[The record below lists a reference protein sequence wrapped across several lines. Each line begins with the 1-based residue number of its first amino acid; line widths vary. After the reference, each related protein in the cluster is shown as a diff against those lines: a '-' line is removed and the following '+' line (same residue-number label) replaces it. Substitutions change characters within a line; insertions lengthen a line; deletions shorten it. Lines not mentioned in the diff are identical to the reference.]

1 MASTI
6 ASTSSNIART
16 RVPPLSAVRRQLDRR
31 AFLAAS
37 ARIAALTALAPLAA
51 CTQPSADK
59 LERDPFT
66 LGVASGDPLPD
77 AVVLW
82 TRLAMDPLKG
92 GGMKSAPI
100 EVQWTVARDE
110 AFKDV
115 AQSGTAS
122 AIPDLAHSVHVD
134 ATGLEADRAYWYR
147 FRAGGF
153 DSPVGRTRTAP
164 AAGSSPAQLRFAFA
178 SCQNYT
184 QGYYTAHAALA
195 KEDLHALVFLGDYI
209 YEGDARGDRVR
220 DYARRGWAF
229 TLADYR
235 DRYAQYKT
243 DKDLQASHAAFPWIV
258 TWDDHEVENNYA
270 GGIDVSDPRNK
281 QAVFERTNAYQAF
294 YEHQPIRGPRPTGP
308 ALKLYRSLS
317 FGDLATFHVL
327 DTRQYRSPEVPLCAE
342 KDELPSGYCP
352 ASLDPKRTMLGA
364 EQRAWVVNGLGAS
377 RTAWNLV
384 AQSVRF
390 AQQDSSPDPVTH
402 RFDGVDNWM
411 GYVADRDALME
422 QFAKTRNP
430 VVLSGDS
437 HVDFVYDIKKD
448 FSDPA
453 SATIASELLGTSI
466 SSDGDP
472 FIPATQFD
480 GSAKNPQLR
489 FYDNHR
495 GYVRC
500 TLDRARLTADFRAV
514 STVTA
519 PTATVSTIATFVV
532 DDGKPGVRRA

>member
-1 MASTI
+1 M
-6 ASTSSNIART
+6 TSGPVRQNGP
-16 RVPPLSAVRRQLDRR
+16 VPPVGTAVPRSLRRR
-31 AFLAAS
+31 AFLVAS

-51 CTQPSADK
+51 CTPASAVK
-59 LERDPFT
+59 LDRDPFT

-82 TRLAMDPLKG
+82 TRLALDPLRG
-92 GGMKSAPI
+92 GGMGTAPV
-100 EVQWTVARDE
+100 EVGWTVARDE
-110 AFKDV
+110 ALRDV
-115 AQSGTAS
+115 ARTGTAT
-122 AIPDLAHSVHVD
+122 AVAELAHSVHVD
-134 ATGLEADRAYWYR
+134 VTGLEPDRGYWYR

-164 AAGSSPAQLRFAFA
+164 ARGTSPRQLRFAIA

-184 QGYYTAHAALA
+184 QGFYTAHAALA
-195 KEDLHALVFLGDYI
+195 REDLHAVLFLGDYI

-220 DYARRGWAF
+220 DYAKRGWAF

-243 DKDLQASHAAFPWIV
+243 DTDLQASHAAVPWIV

-270 GGIDVSDPRNK
+270 GGIDASDPKNK
-281 QAVFERTNAYQAF
+281 QAIVERTNAYQAF
-294 YEHQPIRGPRPTGP
+294 YEHLPIRGPTPTG
-308 ALKLYRSLS
+308 ASLRLYRSLS

-327 DTRQYRSPEVPLCAE
+327 DTRQYRSPEVALCA
-342 KDELPSGYCP
+342 DRDQTPSGYCP

-364 EQRAWVVNGLGAS
+364 EQRAWLLDGLDTS
-377 RTAWNLV
+377 RAAWNLV

-390 AQQDSSPDPVTH
+390 GQQDSSPDPATR

-411 GYVADRDALME
+411 GYVADRQTILERLART
-422 QFAKTRNP
+422 KNP

-437 HVDFVYDIKKD
+437 HVDFVYDLKRD
-448 FSDPA
+448 FTDRA
-453 SATIASELLGTSI
+453 SATVATELLGTSI
-466 SSDGDP
+466 SSEGDP
-472 FIPATQFD
+472 SPASTQFD
-480 GSAKNPQLR
+480 PSAKNPQLR
-489 FYDNHR
+489 FFDNHR

-500 TLDRARLTADFRAV
+500 TLEPSRLTADFRAV
-514 STVTA
+514 STVAA

-532 DDGKPGVRRA
+532 DDGKPGAHRA

>member
-1 MASTI
+1 M
-6 ASTSSNIART
+6 
-16 RVPPLSAVRRQLDRR
+16 DRR

-37 ARIAALTALAPLAA
+37 ARIAALSALAPLAA
-51 CTQPSADK
+51 CAPTQGPLK
-59 LERDPFT
+59 LARDPFT
-66 LGVASGDPLPD
+66 LGVASGDPLAD

-82 TRLAMDPLKG
+82 TRLAADPLKG
-92 GGMKSAPI
+92 GGMGTAPI
-100 EVQWTVARDE
+100 DVAWTVAHDE
-110 AFKDV
+110 AMQDV
-115 AQSGTAS
+115 ARSGTVA
-122 AIPDLAHSVHVD
+122 AIGELAHSVHVD
-134 ATGLEADRAYWYR
+134 VAGLEPDRGYWYR
-147 FRAGGF
+147 FRAAGI
-153 DSPVGRTRTAP
+153 DSPIGRTRTAP
-164 AAGSSPAQLRFAFA
+164 AAGSSPQQLRFAMA

-195 KEDLHALVFLGDYI
+195 REDLHAVVFLGDYI

-270 GGIDVSDPRNK
+270 GGIDIADPRNK

-294 YEHQPIRGPRPTGP
+294 YEHMPIRAPRPAGP

-317 FGDLATFHVL
+317 FGDLATFYVL
-327 DTRQYRSPEVPLCAE
+327 DTRQYRSPEVSLCAE
-342 KDELPSGYCP
+342 RDETPSGYCP
-352 ASLDPKRTMLGA
+352 ASLDPKRTMLGPD
-364 EQRAWVVNGLGAS
+364 QRSWLVSGLAS
-377 RTAWNLV
+377 SRAVWNIV

-390 AQQDSSPDPVTH
+390 AQQDSSPDPKTH

-411 GYVADRDALME
+411 GYVADRQLVIDQLART
-422 QFAKTRNP
+422 KNP
-430 VVLSGDS
+430 IVLSGDS
-437 HVDFVYDIKKD
+437 HVDFVYDVKRD

-453 SATIASELLGTSI
+453 SPTVATELLGTSMA
-466 SSDGDP
+466 SEGDP
-472 FIPATQFD
+472 SPAQTQFD
-480 GSAKNPQLR
+480 PSAKNPQLR
-489 FYDNHR
+489 FFDNHR

-500 TLDRARLTADFRAV
+500 MLERGRLSADFRAV

-519 PTATVSTIATFVV
+519 PTATVRTTATFVV
-532 DDGKPGVRRA
+532 DDGKPGAHRA